1 MKKVFI
7 YTVAAL
13 LFVVLGHAQD
23 IKQAKDAIDA
33 EQYEKAKNILETIT
47 ASKPTDGYAKFLLGN
62 VCLLAGDYETA
73 KKHFDAGSTYSSKG
87 NFNYIGLGN
96 IALDKGDTVEAE
108 KYFALAVKNSSKRDL
123 EEKVFIGK
131 AYTFS
136 MHPDYLKAIDILS
149 KSRIIDPANTDVLLA
164 LADAYK
170 LNKKQNDSYECYREA
185 FRLDSSLLRAKM
197 GLGTLIK
204 NAHNFPSAL
213 TSFDEVIALNPNYG
227 PVYRELAETQ
237 YLWALNDARR
247 YDDHISKGLA
257 FYEKYMSLTDYSLDS
272 RMRHADFLI
281 LASDYKSLEKEAN
294 EMSKIDNV
302 NPRIY
307 RYLGYSAYY
316 NNNFDTAISSL
327 VSFVSNTSNRVI
339 ARDYFYIGAAKLSKG
354 LNAVP
359 VDNALISE
367 GILDFKKSFEMSPAV
382 AVELPEQA
390 KKLYEKKLYTDAAS
404 IYEIAIA
411 NTETK
416 SYLMDNFFFASSVY
430 WSYYNA
436 ENLNAQQT
444 ELLKKAD
451 ASLDVIILASPST
464 QDAYLFK
471 ARIQVLLKNDILVAK
486 NYEDF
491 IVAAKKKS
499 VDELSTKG
507 MKSKLIEAYNN
518 LGVIYA
524 VNDKVKAKDTFNKT
538 LGIDPANQYAVDQLK
553 SLQ

>member
-13 LFVVLGHAQD
+13 FFVVLGHAQD

-96 IALDKGDTVEAE
+96 IALDKGDAAEAE
-108 KYFALAVKNSSKRDL
+108 KYFALATKNSSKRDL

-136 MHPDYLKAIDILS
+136 MHPDYPKAIDILS

-213 TSFDEVIALNPNYG
+213 TSFDEVITLNPNYG

-339 ARDYFYIGAAKLSKG
+339 GRDYFYIGAAKLSKG

-367 GILDFKKSFEMSPAV
+367 GILDFKKSFEMSPVV
-382 AVELPEQA
+382 AAELPEQA
-390 KKLYEKKLYTDAAS
+390 KKLFDKKLYAAAAS

-436 ENLNAQQT
+436 ENLNAQQI

-451 ASLDVIILASPST
+451 LSLDVIILASPST

-491 IVAAKKKS
+491 IAAAKKKS
-499 VDELSTKG
+499 VDELSSKG